1 MHKKQIIIGF
11 SLMLLVCGCDS
22 KKPNYERPV
31 EVRAVYLNTFNS
43 NIFDSQRSIAEVM
56 HFLGEHHFNA
66 VFPAI
71 RFDVK
76 ILYKFETG
84 GGFLDKLIDSLYA
97 DRDPIA
103 ELVYEAH
110 RQGLKVIP
118 WIEYGSCS
126 ADEKSG
132 GDVSDKYSHWF
143 VKDTIDNVVNAAGF
157 EWLNLCHPEVQDL
170 IINLYK
176 ELINKY
182 KIDGIN
188 GGTRLFSQ
196 PIQGG
201 YSEYTRRLYAD
212 EHDTTAPPDDSRE
225 NEWQS
230 WRNDKINRFVRRI
243 YKEVKTIKPNIRV
256 CWSANIYDETN
267 SEILQDWPMWING
280 GYADIVF
287 PLINQSEITQYEIVL
302 YSQQPDSISL
312 FRNTNRVIPGMFVN
326 NDMSMEFLL
335 KGLEYNRKT
344 GYKGEVFFFYEGLR
358 NNDDQAARMLRK
370 TFYRQPARFPF

>member
-1 MHKKQIIIGF
+1 MLKKQIIIGF
-11 SLMLLVCGCDS
+11 SLILLLCSCHS

-31 EVRAVYLNTFNS
+31 EVRAVYLNTSND
-43 NIFDSQRSIAEVM
+43 NIFNSQRSIAEAM

-76 ILYKFETG
+76 IMDQYETEA
-84 GGFLDKLIDSLYA
+84 GFLEKLIDSIYA

-103 ELVYEAH
+103 ELIYEAH

-118 WIEYGSCS
+118 WIEYESCS
-126 ADEKSG
+126 TDEKRG
-132 GDVSDKYSHWF
+132 GAVSDKYSHWL
-143 VKDTIDNVVNAAGF
+143 VKDTVGNVVKEAGF
-157 EWLNLCHPEVQDL
+157 EWLNLYHPEVQDL
-170 IINLYK
+170 IIRLYK
-176 ELINKY
+176 DLINKY
-182 KIDGIN
+182 NVDGIN

-201 YSEYTRRLYAD
+201 YSEYTKQLYAD
-212 EHDTTAPPDDSRE
+212 EHDSTMPPFDFYE

-230 WRNDKINRFVRRI
+230 WRSDKINRFVRKI
-243 YKEVKTIKPNIRV
+243 YKEVKAIKPTIRV
-256 CWSANIYDETN
+256 CWSTNICDENN
-267 SEILQDWPMWING
+267 SEILQDWPMWVNG

-287 PLINQSEITQYEIVL
+287 PLINQSEITQYEMVL
-302 YSQQPDSISL
+302 NSQQPDSISL
-312 FRNTNRVIPGMFVN
+312 FRNTNRIIPGMRL
-326 NDMSMEFLL
+326 DGIMSMEFLL

-344 GYKGEVFFFYEGLR
+344 GYKGEVFCFYEGLR
-358 NNDDQAARMLRK
+358 NNDDQAAKMLRK